1 MKHKSGFSREQQRK
15 IELMDARAHALELRL
30 GGDPNLH
37 RAKGKRLDALSSW
50 PTGPSLEV
58 VEHLDRISDP
68 IGYVVHG
75 PLKWQ
80 KVGDRLWR
88 LTKAK

>member
-1 MKHKSGFSREQQRK
+1 MKQKSGFSREQQRK
-15 IELMDARAHALELRL
+15 IDLMDARAHAVELAR
-30 GGDPNLH
+30 GGDPHLH
-37 RAKGKRLDALSSW
+37 RARGRRLDALSSW

-58 VEHLDRISDP
+58 AEHQDRISDP

-80 KVGDRLWR
+80 KVGDKLWR
-88 LTKAK
+88 LTKSK